1 MQAFASS
8 MATLLAFLLFG
19 DLAACGA
26 GEHVRHRRAT
36 QAPLQ
41 AAAAGL
47 RGPPNQAS
55 ITAPDDWPMKLEEA
69 VNAGL
74 MPQSLA
80 LAVSPSSDGGNK
92 KSSRVSMQLAQ
103 EELTAL
109 IAKLTMGCG
118 RRFSAVLEGKSPS
131 LHSFQSNGNTSAE
144 GCESL
149 RGSLCKTQAH
159 MHNKAQDVGTARRMQ
174 EAVDVTGQSCF
185 PKECLTTA
193 DLQPLASFLRGK
205 AQENLPGLTG
215 EVALQVDCTASG
227 GGVASVGD
235 IVTPT
240 KATSLHSAAPGV
252 ASAPLAAMVL
262 AYLVLAFIS
271 M

>member
-8 MATLLAFLLFG
+8 MATLLAFLLFW
-19 DLAACGA
+19 DLAACGT
-26 GEHVRHRRAT
+26 GEHVRHHQAT

-103 EELTAL
+103 EELAAL
-109 IAKLTMGCG
+109 TAKLTASCG
-118 RRFSAVLEGKSPS
+118 SRFSAVLEGKSPS
-131 LHSFQSNGNTSAE
+131 LHTFQSNGNTSDE
-144 GCESL
+144 GCRSL
-149 RGSLCKTQAH
+149 NGSMCKIQAH
-159 MHNKAQDVGTARRMQ
+159 MHNKAQEMGSARRMQ
-174 EAVDVTGQSCF
+174 TAVDVTGQGCL
-185 PKECLTTA
+185 PRECLSTS
-193 DLQPLASFLRGK
+193 DLQPLANFLRGK
-205 AQENLPGLTG
+205 AQENLPGLSA
-215 EVALQVDCTASG
+215 EVALHVDCTASG
-227 GGVASVGD
+227 GGMASVGD
-235 IVTPT
+235 IATHT
-240 KATSLHSAAPGV
+240 NATSLHSAASSV
-252 ASAPLAAMVL
+252 ASVPLAAMVL